1 MSVIMATVILRFY
14 EELNR
19 FLPEHLRKR
28 DFEFEFKEEATIQAI
43 IERQGVP
50 SEEVDLI
57 LAEGQSIGFDHVA
70 HAGERISIYP
80 VFESINIAEVTCLPC
95 RPLRS
100 TKFVLDSD
108 LEELAGHMTRVGYDV
123 RFDSCNSW
131 SEIMEIS
138 EKERRIILTS
148 NPALLKSKEVTHAIL
163 LPSTA
168 PEIQLRGIMDRL
180 EIHPREICLSS

>member
-1 MSVIMATVILRFY
+1 MAKVILRFY
-14 EELNR
+14 EELNCY
-19 FLPEHLRKR
+19 LPEQLRKR

-43 IERQGVP
+43 IESLGVP

-57 LAEGQSIGFDHVA
+57 LAEGQSIGFDYVA
-70 HAGERISIYP
+70 RTGERISIYP
-80 VFESINIAEVTCLPC
+80 VFESINIAEVTCLPY

-108 LEELAGHMTRVGYDV
+108 LEDLAAHMKRVGHDV

-131 SEIMEIS
+131 SEIMKIS

-148 NPALLKSKEVTHAIL
+148 NPALLRSKGVTHAIL

-168 PEIQLRGIMDRL
+168 PEIQLQGIMDRL